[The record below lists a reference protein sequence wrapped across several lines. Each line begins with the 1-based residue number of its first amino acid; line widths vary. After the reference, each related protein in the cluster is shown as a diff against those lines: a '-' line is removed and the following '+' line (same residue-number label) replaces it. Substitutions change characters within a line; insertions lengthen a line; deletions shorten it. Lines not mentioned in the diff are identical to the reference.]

1 MILTS
6 YARKGVNALDAM
18 VQLWNNISMMR
29 QQLMPTDRVHGI
41 VTDGGKAVSLWI
53 KFGLCWMFLTMM
65 YSPMLFPIIHLLSSL
80 SAPPNTI
87 RLFV

>member
-1 MILTS
+1 MILTC

-53 KFGLCWMFLTMM
+53 KFGVCWMSLT
-65 YSPMLFPIIHLLSSL
+65 YD
-80 SAPPNTI
+80 
-87 RLFV
+87 V

>member
-1 MILTS
+1 MMCVWNSLVKQVMHQLLLGKVSFQKEEYIDKIILTS

-53 KFGLCWMFLTMM
+53 KFG
-65 YSPMLFPIIHLLSSL
+65 
-80 SAPPNTI
+80 
-87 RLFV
+87 V